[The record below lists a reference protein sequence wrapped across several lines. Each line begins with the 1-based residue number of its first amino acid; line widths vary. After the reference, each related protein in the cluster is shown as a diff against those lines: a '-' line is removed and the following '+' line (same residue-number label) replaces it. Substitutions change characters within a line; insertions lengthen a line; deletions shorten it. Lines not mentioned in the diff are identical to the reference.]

1 MLKNKIFKLGTTWGW
16 VNDII
21 MFVYISSI
29 SDISPEKK
37 AENLTLSDQ
46 ISKTSQFVLKFS
58 KTAKSA
64 IKNKRSQYELLRN
77 DLSCS
82 TFIHMCSSI
91 LLLYGLTGGF
101 LFLQRN
107 FTRKPE
113 HNVTHTWAIK
123 TKTPDCI
130 HRFDVWAFT
139 PFQRLMTTTF
149 RWVSSIPANRSSP
162 SVPSL

>member
-1 MLKNKIFKLGTTWGW
+1 MRMSKWYHNVCPSTFPASQIFLLRKRLQQSHMW
-16 VNDII
+16 V
-21 MFVYISSI
+21 
-29 SDISPEKK
+29 
-37 AENLTLSDQ
+37 SDQ
-46 ISKTSQFVLKFS
+46 ISKTSQFVLKFA

-64 IKNKRSQYELLRN
+64 IKNKRSQYELISN

-82 TFIHMCSSI
+82 TFIHIYSSI
-91 LLLYGLTGGF
+91 LLLYSLTGVF
-101 LFLQRN
+101 LCLQRN

-113 HNVTHTWAIK
+113 HNVTNTLEIK

-130 HRFDVWAFT
+130 HRFDVWATT

-149 RWVSSIPANRSSP
+149 RWVSSIPVNHSSP